1 MIDEILFEAEERME
15 LAVEVA
21 KDDFAAIRTGRA
33 TASLFAKVVVDYYGT
48 PTPIPQISSVQTPDP
63 RLVVIK
69 PYEAGQL
76 RAIEEAIQKSDLGL
90 NPSNDGQV
98 VRVAIPA
105 LTEERRKE
113 FAKQARGKAEEAR
126 VTVRNVRRKAN
137 EQLGKLSKEGQA
149 GEDDVARAEKELDKL
164 TAKFVGVIDE
174 LVKKKEAELLEV

>member
-1 MIDEILFEAEERME
+1 M
-15 LAVEVA
+15 
-21 KDDFAAIRTGRA
+21 
-33 TASLFAKVVVDYYGT
+33 
-48 PTPIPQISSVQTPDP
+48 
-63 RLVVIK
+63 VIK
-69 PYEAGQL
+69 PYEASQL

-137 EQLGKLSKEGQA
+137 DQLGKLAKEGQA
-149 GEDDVARAEKELDKL
+149 GEDDVVRAEKELDKL
-164 TAKFVGVIDE
+164 TAKFVGTIDE